1 MDYNKLMMELES
13 CLGLETPAMES
24 IKSKGQEKVAFEEY
38 DEVEKELAA
47 ELGVKVPATEGVY
60 LGEGSETYDV
70 EDEIFNKAEGEVLPR
85 LMEEWKKAHSG
96 KELTEEIEEKLSDR
110 AFNLV
115 KRKARQLGL
124 KIYNIK
130 SEEKYNNIVSAID
143 DMDVSSILSK
153 SSTEGVFFG
162 KGVEVYDAD
171 DDLANK
177 SYELADLLIEKW
189 KKSHP
194 NSELTERT
202 EEKLYDRAYNL
213 VDEEVYR
220 LGVEDIY
227 NIGTEEELDKIV
239 KIIEGIDVTKLLP
252 KPRKSAKESG
262 EEDIVFSEEGE
273 TSEPAVEPNPEE
285 EPDPKEIFKEQ
296 VKTFFN
302 SLDMEPEEAMKV
314 INEVMAEALDCGECK
329 PEEGEEGELDI
340 QSLDEI
346 STAEEGCN
354 KEPAK
359 EECGK
364 KEEAKE
370 EKKEE
375 PVSEEEGS
383 AFEEFSAKMLNRYK
397 SLAAKEGF
405 GSGSKV
411 ANEGIGEISICESAI
426 DRTSCEFNYSGENL
440 RKMVKEAIETGII

>member
-24 IKSKGQEKVAFEEY
+24 IKGKGQEKVAFEGY

-47 ELGVKVPATEGVY
+47 ELGVEVPAKGGSNDLQKNKNYLVVY
-60 LGEGSETYDV
+60 VDQSGSNLNNPKLMEKVKGLAPYQV
-70 EDEIFNKAEGEVLPR
+70 FYFSGEVSADRNGDLGMGTNYR
-85 LMEEWKKAHSG
+85 AVSDHIKKNG
-96 KELTEEIEEKLSDR
+96 FDNVVVLTD
-110 AFNLV
+110 
-115 KRKARQLGL
+115 
-124 KIYNIK
+124 
-130 SEEKYNNIVSAID
+130 
-143 DMDVSSILSK
+143 
-153 SSTEGVFFG
+153 
-162 KGVEVYDAD
+162 
-171 DDLANK
+171 
-177 SYELADLLIEKW
+177 
-189 KKSHP
+189 
-194 NSELTERT
+194 
-202 EEKLYDRAYNL
+202 
-213 VDEEVYR
+213 
-220 LGVEDIY
+220 EDIDLDPD
-227 NIGTEEELDKIV
+227 GEELKSLPGI
-239 KIIEGIDVTKLLP
+239 KIIKDLDEMAGFEAATKT
-252 KPRKSAKESG
+252 K
-262 EEDIVFSEEGE
+262 EEDITFLDEEE
-273 TSEPAVEPNPEE
+273 TSEAMVEPNPEE

-329 PEEGEEGELDI
+329 TEEGEEGGELDI

-346 STAEEGCN
+346 STAEEGCS
-354 KEPAK
+354 KEPA
-359 EECGK
+359 EEGCGK

-405 GSGSKV
+405 GSKSKV

-440 RKMVKEAIETGII
+440 RKMVKEAIEKGII